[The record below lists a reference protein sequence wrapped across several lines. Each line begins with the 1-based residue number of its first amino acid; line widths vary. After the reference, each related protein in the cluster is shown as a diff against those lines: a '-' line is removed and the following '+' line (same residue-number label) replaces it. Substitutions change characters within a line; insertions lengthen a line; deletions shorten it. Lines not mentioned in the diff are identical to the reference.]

1 MSPRYW
7 ILNNRPKFINRSNGK
22 ILFVSTRSY
31 TSPESFQNRWRFLPS
46 IKTAEWNLWIKKV
59 AATTK
64 ETALD
69 EFLQVQV
76 LKSWAIWSFDG
87 RNSEEGTNSNNINS
101 NNNNS
106 NNDNVNLF
114 RILRQH
120 FWFKKEEEE
129 DETGAETMAP
139 TTLASSA
146 PSVLRPPRYC
156 LYWSLSWEKRC
167 MRQCYGTSWQWL
179 QCKSI
184 VRVVMVSQW

>member
-1 MSPRYW
+1 MWIYLWAGHYIIIFLCDHVFGCVTICLQCAVDNTWSGDHSGMS
-7 ILNNRPKFINRSNGK
+7 
-22 ILFVSTRSY
+22 VSLD
-31 TSPESFQNRWRFLPS
+31 N
-46 IKTAEWNLWIKKV
+46 KV
-59 AATTK
+59 AAATIGS
-64 ETALD
+64 AID

-76 LKSWAIWSFDG
+76 LKSSAIWSFDG

-139 TTLASSA
+139 TTLAPSA

-184 VRVVMVSQW
+184 VRVVMVAQW